1 MPNLSIH
8 RTVGQ
13 PCCPQF
19 AELVR
24 WADKSFMK
32 SNLDDKHL
40 LERAP
45 FSSIFLKYAL
55 PSVVTMVF
63 FGVQSLVDGIVVGN
77 HLGPDALGGI
87 NIILPFF
94 SFIMVLA
101 LIVGIGSQTQ
111 VSMELGRK
119 NTEKAQDAMS
129 TGFWALVAVGL
140 IATVFLVLFAEPL
153 TSLMGADERLLPYSL
168 AYLKGLLL
176 FILPLTLCFYSD
188 AMLKALGHPGFSMII
203 MSLSVVINV
212 VLTVYFVMG
221 LDLGTTGASVAT
233 GLAFTIGLLIS
244 GSITFNPKQR
254 LSMLKGRFNMQILRR
269 AAYNGSSEGVSEMAA
284 AISILIINLTVV
296 RLLGADGVAAFTA
309 INFVNFIGILLF
321 LGVSDGLIPVLS
333 YNYGAGNYERV
344 KRLFRFAA
352 GVNMSIGVVVFVVLQ
367 LFGGHAMLLFFDS
380 RESQAFRIA
389 ADGLHIFAFVFLVN
403 GLNVLII
410 AYFTALGE
418 ATNSFIIAVLRGLV
432 FLLIGVTVLPIFIGI
447 NGVWAAIPLAE
458 LLVLGVALLLIH
470 RTHKKLFSH
479 V

>member
-1 MPNLSIH
+1 
-8 RTVGQ
+8 
-13 PCCPQF
+13 
-19 AELVR
+19 
-24 WADKSFMK
+24 MK

-45 FSSIFLKYAL
+45 VSRIFLKYAL

-77 HLGPDALGGI
+77 HLGSDALGGI

-101 LIVGIGSQTQ
+101 LIVGIGSQTL

-129 TGFWALVAVGL
+129 TGFWALVAVSL
-140 IATVFLVLFAEPL
+140 MATAFLLLFAEPL
-153 TSLMGADERLLPYSL
+153 TTLMGADERLLPFSL
-168 AYLKGLLL
+168 AYLKGLVP

-188 AMLKALGHPGFSMII
+188 AMLKALGHPKFSMII

-212 VLTVYFVMG
+212 LLTFYFVMG
-221 LDLGTTGASVAT
+221 LDWGTTGASVAT
-233 GLAFTIGLLIS
+233 GLSFTIGLLIS

-254 LSMLKGRFNMQILRR
+254 LSMLKGRFHMLLLRR

-284 AISILIINLTVV
+284 AVSILIINLTVV

-309 INFVNFIGILLF
+309 INYVNFMGVLLF
-321 LGVSDGLIPVLS
+321 LGISDGLIPMLS
-333 YNYGAGNYERV
+333 YNYGAGNHERV

-352 GVNMSIGVVVFVVLQ
+352 VVNLSIGVMVFIVLQ
-367 LFGGHAMLLFFDS
+367 LLGSHAMLLFFDS
-380 RESQAFRIA
+380 SESQAFQIA
-389 ADGLHIFAFVFLVN
+389 ADGLHLFAFVFLVN

-418 ATNSFIIAVLRGLV
+418 AKKSFIIAVLRGLV

-458 LLVLGVALLLIH
+458 LLALGVALLLIH

>member
-1 MPNLSIH
+1 
-8 RTVGQ
+8 
-13 PCCPQF
+13 
-19 AELVR
+19 
-24 WADKSFMK
+24 
-32 SNLDDKHL
+32 
-40 LERAP
+40 
-45 FSSIFLKYAL
+45 
-55 PSVVTMVF
+55 
-63 FGVQSLVDGIVVGN
+63 
-77 HLGPDALGGI
+77 
-87 NIILPFF
+87 
-94 SFIMVLA
+94 
-101 LIVGIGSQTQ
+101 
-111 VSMELGRK
+111 
-119 NTEKAQDAMS
+119 
-129 TGFWALVAVGL
+129 
-140 IATVFLVLFAEPL
+140 
-153 TSLMGADERLLPYSL
+153 MGADERLLPYSL

-203 MSLSVVINV
+203 MSLSVVVNV

-309 INFVNFIGILLF
+309 INFVNFIGVLLF

>member
-1 MPNLSIH
+1 
-8 RTVGQ
+8 
-13 PCCPQF
+13 
-19 AELVR
+19 
-24 WADKSFMK
+24 MK

-45 FSSIFLKYAL
+45 VSRIFLKYAL

-77 HLGPDALGGI
+77 HLGSDALGGI

-94 SFIMVLA
+94 SFIMVMS
-101 LIVGIGSQTQ
+101 LIVGIGSQTL

-129 TGFWALVAVGL
+129 TGFWALAAVSL
-140 IATVFLVLFAEPL
+140 VATVFLVPFAKPL
-153 TSLMGADERLLPYSL
+153 TSLMGADERLLPHSL
-168 AYLKGLLL
+168 AYLEGLFP

-188 AMLKALGHPGFSMII
+188 AMLKALGHPKFSMII

-212 VLTVYFVMG
+212 LLTVYFVMG
-221 LDLGTTGASVAT
+221 LNWGTTGASVAT
-233 GLAFTIGLLIS
+233 GLAFTVGLLIS

-254 LSMLKGRFNMQILRR
+254 LSMLKGRFHMQLLRR
-269 AAYNGSSEGVSEMAA
+269 AAYNGSSEGVSEVAA

-309 INFVNFIGILLF
+309 INFVNFIGVLLF
-321 LGVSDGLIPVLS
+321 LGISDGLIPVLS

-344 KRLFRFAA
+344 RRLFSFAVV
-352 GVNMSIGVVVFVVLQ
+352 VNMSIGILVFIVLQ
-367 LFGGHAMLLFFDS
+367 LFGSHAILLFFDS
-380 RESQAFRIA
+380 SENPAFQIA
-389 ADGLHIFAFVFLVN
+389 ADGLHIFAFVFLAN

-418 ATNSFIIAVLRGLV
+418 AHKSFFIAVLRGLV
-432 FLLIGVTVLPIFIGI
+432 FLLIGVTVLPMFLGV

-458 LLVLGVALLLIH
+458 LLALGVALLLTH
-470 RTHKKLFSH
+470 RTHKKLFPDL
-479 V
+479 